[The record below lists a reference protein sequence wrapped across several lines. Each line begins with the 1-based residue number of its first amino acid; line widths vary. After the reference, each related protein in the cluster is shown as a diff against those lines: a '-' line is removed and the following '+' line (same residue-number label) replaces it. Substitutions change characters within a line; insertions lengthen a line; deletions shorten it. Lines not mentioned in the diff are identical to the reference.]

1 MRHNQARL
9 NVINTCPP
17 EPWRRG
23 TRSYEWR
30 HDGTA
35 HELQLVQVPGTA
47 GKPYLFGADPQ
58 RRPIEVRDFFI
69 GTTPVTQALW
79 LHVMG
84 ANPSVGGDGLSR
96 PVENVSW
103 EHITNPGGF
112 LDRINSSPILSAVAG
127 GDRALRFRLPSE
139 TEWEY
144 AARGGP
150 HWTDDTPSAAAT
162 IPTRSRGTDH
172 DGRKR
177 TASAHDCWGRAMDGG
192 SWAANGS
199 GARRART
206 TSRRKRRTSS
216 GSTT

>member
-96 PVENVSW
+96 PVDNVSW

-112 LDRINSSPILSAVAG
+112 LDRINSGAILSAVAS
-127 GDRALRFRLPSE
+127 GDRFLRFRVPSE
-139 TEWEY
+139 
-144 AARGGP
+144 
-150 HWTDDTPSAAAT
+150 
-162 IPTRSRGTDH
+162 
-172 DGRKR
+172 
-177 TASAHDCWGRAMDGG
+177 
-192 SWAANGS
+192 
-199 GARRART
+199 
-206 TSRRKRRTSS
+206 
-216 GSTT
+216 